1 MKRLALMVILFFFL
15 SGSALADLTK
25 NDIQEIRTVVKDE
38 LQVLRVELHQVEK
51 RLDQRMDGLG
61 QRLSSLE
68 SLMYVLLAGMFAL
81 VGFVLW
87 DRRTAVAP
95 LQRSQREL
103 EDREQKLEKAILEYS
118 RQEPKLAEILK
129 SFGLL

>member
-1 MKRLALMVILFFFL
+1 MKQLTLTVMLFFL
-15 SGSALADLTK
+15 LCSSALADLTK
-25 NDIQEIRTVVKDE
+25 NDVQEIRTVVKDE

-51 RLDQRMDGLG
+51 RLDQRINTV
-61 QRLSSLE
+61 E
-68 SLMYVLLAGMFAL
+68 NLMYVLLAGMFAL

-87 DRRTAVAP
+87 DRRSAVAP

-118 RQEPKLAEILK
+118 RQEPKLAQILK

>member
-1 MKRLALMVILFFFL
+1 M
-15 SGSALADLTK
+15 S
-25 NDIQEIRTVVKDE
+25 
-38 LQVLRVELHQVEK
+38 
-51 RLDQRMDGLG
+51 

-87 DRRTAVAP
+87 DRRSAVAP

-103 EDREQKLEKAILEYS
+103 EDREQKLEKAILEYA

>member
-1 MKRLALMVILFFFL
+1 MVILFFFL
-15 SGSALADLTK
+15 SSSALADLTK

-51 RLDQRMDGLG
+51 RLDQRMDGLS

-87 DRRTAVAP
+87 DRRSAVAP

-103 EDREQKLEKAILEYS
+103 EDREQKLEKAILE
-118 RQEPKLAEILK
+118 
-129 SFGLL
+129 